1 MEKAK
6 QTSLT
11 MRMIDGEIDG
21 HGYGNSSDLGVLICR
36 AAYDLIDKDPDMLK
50 PLSKGMRKVI
60 RMKIADRV
68 AKWIFEHVGYA
79 FIAVFMLVLL
89 GCCIV
94 V

>member
-6 QTSLT
+6 SSTISI
-11 MRMIDGEIDG
+11 RMIDGEIDG
-21 HGYGNSSDLGVLICR
+21 QCYGNSSDLGILICR
-36 AAYDLIDKDPDMLK
+36 AAYDLIDSDPDMLK

-79 FIAVFMLVLL
+79 FMAVFMLVLL

-94 V
+94 I

>member
-6 QTSLT
+6 SSRISIQ
-11 MRMIDGEIDG
+11 MIDGEIDG
-21 HGYGNSSDLGVLICR
+21 HGYGDSSELGILICR
-36 AAYDLIDKDPDMLK
+36 AAYDLIDSDPEMIK
-50 PLSKGMRKVI
+50 PLAKGMKKVI

-68 AKWIFEHVGYA
+68 ARWIYEHVGYA
-79 FIAVFMLVLL
+79 FMAVFMIVLL